1 MGRYSMAGLGM
12 YGDDLGAFMSGEDM
26 KTALMAAGA
35 GGAGILVT
43 SFLLSK
49 LPADMVA
56 DPVNNSRIKSLI
68 GVAIGVLGG
77 RMIDQYAS
85 RDTAMG
91 FTGAVAGA
99 SLASLVASWM
109 PETFPSVA
117 LAGGGLADAD
127 LAALEAT
134 VATNSGAWR
143 APALGAPV
151 VDNQVLRGTETSTE
165 EIAAYSH
172 LMEGQGAPPP
182 SF

>member
-1 MGRYSMAGLGM
+1 MGRYSMAGLQM
-12 YGDDLGAFMSGEDM
+12 YGDDLGAFMSGEDI
-26 KTALMAAGA
+26 KTSLMAAGA
-35 GGAGILVT
+35 GAAGILVT
-43 SFLLSK
+43 SYILSK
-49 LPADMVA
+49 LPGDMVA
-56 DPVNNSRIKSLI
+56 DPANNSRLKSLI
-68 GVAIGVLGG
+68 GLGIGVVGG

-91 FTGAVAGA
+91 FVGAVAGA
-99 SLASLVASWM
+99 SLASLAASWM

-134 VATNSGAWR
+134 VATNSAAWR

-151 VDNQVLRGTETSTE
+151 VSDQVLRGTETTSE
-165 EIAAYSH
+165 EIAAYTH
-172 LMEGQGAPPP
+172 LMDRQAAPPP